1 MLPWQR
7 VLEKSDYTPLSNA
20 KTFHNICNTEN
31 TYTHNT
37 KKVNKRLK
45 TKKEEDIFFIYN
57 FNC

>member
-20 KTFHNICNTEN
+20 KTCHNICNTKK

-37 KKVNKRLK
+37 KKSEQKIKNKKRRRYFLHL
-45 TKKEEDIFFIYN
+45 
-57 FNC
+57 